1 MGTLPFETETRTVV
15 VRRESVPS
23 KKYGCR
29 PAERSVQDLLSFGIV
44 VIDKPAGPSSHQV
57 SAYVQQI
64 LKIRKGGHSG
74 TLDPQVTG
82 VLPVAIGR
90 GTRVVQSLLTAGKEY
105 VCLMHLHKPVD
116 EYKVRRV
123 LAGFVGKITQ
133 LPPVKSAVKR
143 QLRERRIYY
152 LEPLEF
158 RGQDVLFVAG
168 TQAGTYIRKLCHD
181 IGQAL
186 TIDGEPVGA
195 HMAEL
200 RRTKAGPFSEDVT
213 VTLHDLAD
221 AFYYWTAGDETR
233 LRQCILPAERGVD
246 HLKKVWVM
254 DSAVESLCQGIQL
267 KVPGIAKL
275 HREIVPGDDV
285 AVMTLKDE
293 LILVGEALLSAEAML
308 GDAGVAVKSK
318 QVFMRPGT
326 YPRNASQQ
334 KSI

>member
-1 MGTLPFETETRTVV
+1 MGRLPFETETRTVV
-15 VRRESVPS
+15 VRRESVTS
-23 KKYGCR
+23 SKYGSR
-29 PAERSVQDLLSFGIV
+29 PEERSVKELLSFGIV

-64 LKIRKGGHSG
+64 LKLRKGGHSG

-105 VCLMHLHKPVD
+105 VCLMHLHKPID
-116 EYKVRRV
+116 EYKVRKL
-123 LAGFVGKITQ
+123 LADFVGKITQ

-143 QLRERRIYY
+143 QFRERRIYY
-152 LEPLEF
+152 LEPIDFL
-158 RGQDVLFVAG
+158 GQDVLFVAG

-181 IGQAL
+181 MGQAIKL
-186 TIDGEPVGA
+186 DDGTPVGA
-195 HMAEL
+195 HMVEL
-200 RRTKAGPFSEDVT
+200 RRSKAGPFHEREA

-221 AFYYWTAGDETR
+221 AFHYWRVDGDETR
-233 LRQCILPAERGVD
+233 IRRCVLPAERGVD

-254 DSAVESLCQGIQL
+254 DSAVESLCQGVQL

-275 HREIVPGDDV
+275 HKEIVCGDDV

-293 LILVGEALLSAEAML
+293 LILVGEARLDAEAML
-308 GDAGVAVKSK
+308 GDTGLAVKSK

-326 YPRNASQQ
+326 YPRAT
-334 KSI
+334 